1 MPRPAASSPP
11 AREVVSNSATS
22 SVRARALRAVIFDVD
37 GTLAETELDGH
48 LPAFNQAFAD
58 AGLDWHWSPTEYL
71 ELLAVTGGKERI
83 AHYAL
88 RKHAEFARRADF
100 VQQVASLHRRKTEL
114 YAARAAAGAIT
125 LRPGIHRL
133 LDEIAA
139 AGLVA
144 AIATTTSPD
153 SVRALIT
160 GQLGADAL
168 TRFACI
174 GAGDVV
180 ASKKPAP
187 DIYQYV
193 LDALGLAADECLA
206 IEDSAVGTAAARA
219 AGIPV
224 VVTAHAATASEN
236 FAGALAV
243 LDGLGDADLASRS
256 LAGPAPAGRYVTLA
270 DLIRWHGSRN
280 QQQSAFAA
288 PQHAQDIVAR
298 TGI

>member
-1 MPRPAASSPP
+1 MPKIAASSRPT
-11 AREVVSNSATS
+11 ATGDAP
-22 SVRARALRAVIFDVD
+22 VAAARALRAVIFDVD

-48 LPAFNQAFAD
+48 LPAFNQAFAE
-58 AGLDWHWSPTEYL
+58 AGLDWHWSRTEYL
-71 ELLAVTGGKERI
+71 ELLRVTGGKERI
-83 AHYAL
+83 AYY
-88 RKHAEFARRADF
+88 ARRSQPQFAGHADF
-100 VQQVASLHRRKTEL
+100 AARVASLHRRKTEI
-114 YAARAAAGAIT
+114 YAARAASGAIT
-125 LRPGIHRL
+125 LRPGIRRL

-168 TRFACI
+168 ARFACI

-193 LDALGLAADECLA
+193 IDALGLAADECLA

-224 VVTAHAATASEN
+224 VVTAHAATAGEN

-243 LDGLGDADLASRS
+243 VDGLGSIDAPTRS
-256 LAGPAPAGRYVTLA
+256 LQGPAPTGTYVTLA
-270 DLIRWHGSRN
+270 DLIRWHGGQN
-280 QQQSAFAA
+280 QQHPAFATQ
-288 PQHAQDIVAR
+288 QHAQDIAAR
-298 TGI
+298 SGI

>member
-1 MPRPAASSPP
+1 MPRLAASSPLASDSTASTANTKLRP
-11 AREVVSNSATS
+11 
-22 SVRARALRAVIFDVD
+22 ALRAVIFDVD

-58 AGLDWHWSPTEYL
+58 ACLDWHWSPAEYL

-100 VQQVASLHRRKTEL
+100 PQLVANLHRRKTEL

-125 LRPGIHRL
+125 LRPGIRRL

-153 SVRALIT
+153 SVRALIN

-193 LDALGLAADECLA
+193 IDALGLAADECLA
-206 IEDSAVGTAAARA
+206 IEDSAVGTAAALA
-219 AGIPV
+219 AGVPV
-224 VVTAHAATASEN
+224 VVTAHAATAAEN

-243 LDGLGDADLASRS
+243 LDGLGEADAPARS
-256 LAGPAPAGRYVTLA
+256 LAGPEPAGGFVSLS
-270 DLIRWHGSRN
+270 DLIRWHGSKN
-280 QQQSAFAA
+280 QQHDFAGK
-288 PQHAQDIVAR
+288 QHAQDIAAR
-298 TGI
+298 SGI